1 MTSKAS
7 IRPYLNQAYLLGLL
21 MVAVG
26 LTLSPFL
33 MGMSQFWL
41 VIVWFVDAL
50 TSSTT
55 KLPSSWLLS
64 TSCMLLVCSGLPI
77 SSMP

>member
-1 MTSKAS
+1 MTAQAS

-33 MGMSQFWL
+33 MGMSQF
-41 VIVWFVDAL
+41 
-50 TSSTT
+50 
-55 KLPSSWLLS
+55 
-64 TSCMLLVCSGLPI
+64 
-77 SSMP
+77 